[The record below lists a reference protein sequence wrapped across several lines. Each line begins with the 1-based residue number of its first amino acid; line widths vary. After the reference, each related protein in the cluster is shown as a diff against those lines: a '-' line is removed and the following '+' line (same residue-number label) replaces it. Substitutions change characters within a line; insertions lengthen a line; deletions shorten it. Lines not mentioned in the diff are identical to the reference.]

1 MINII
6 KEQLIIKACHPD
18 RIFNWNEDFCIDYP
32 EEYNYECLKWKNKL
46 II

>member
-6 KEQLIIKACHPD
+6 KEELISKACHPD

-32 EEYNYECLKWKNKL
+32 EEYNLECEKWK
-46 II
+46 